1 MGVKEDF
8 ERLPMWGQ
16 VAVFAVIGVL
26 ILAAFYFMYYKNAQQ
41 QIETLNQELS
51 QLKRE
56 ITKGREAKKRR
67 QQLEIEIERIEAKIN
82 QLKRILPEE
91 VEIQR
96 VFDEVTNRVK
106 DAGLQLLVFTPQPIV
121 SGDQPYRVH
130 PQQVTVTGSYHSLG
144 RFFERLASMNRLVN
158 VEGFS
163 IRVRD
168 PERRPPLLEV
178 TMRIVTYTYVEPGE
192 GGAGP

>member
-1 MGVKEDF
+1 MGVREDF

-16 VAVFAVIGVL
+16 AAVFGVIGLL
-26 ILAAFYFMYYKNAQQ
+26 IIGAFYFMYYKNAQA
-41 QIETLNQELS
+41 QIDSLNRDLER
-51 QLKRE
+51 LKRE
-56 ITKGREAKKRR
+56 ITKGLEAKKRR

-106 DAGLQLLVFTPQPIV
+106 DAGLQLLVFTPQPV
-121 SGDQPYRVH
+121 VAGEQPYRIH
-130 PQQVTVTGSYHSLG
+130 PQMITVRGSYHSLG

-158 VEGFS
+158 VES
-163 IRVRD
+163 YKITMKD
-168 PERRPPLLEV
+168 AKRRPPLLEV
-178 TMRIVTYTYVEPGE
+178 TMRIVTYTYVEPSE
-192 GGAGP
+192 AEK